1 MRKSRN
7 QRVTQASRWQTGL
20 GLFVGLIIFATVS
33 VISFRLP
40 AIAQEDTRAV
50 GTVSIES
57 TQPGEL
63 AVSWDAPTETPRDY
77 RISWARAD
85 QDYSSREDSSANA
98 FPTDTSYTI
107 TGLDE
112 GVRYKVRVRARY
124 DGTSGPFSASVE
136 AVIASAPTLT
146 SAPVPTITATTVPA
160 ETTTA
165 TPTVTHTPQPQQA
178 QDPQHTATSTA
189 TSTPTATPTAAPT
202 SALALAARVAES
214 AVELSWNAVQGAARY
229 ELWVWDSVNDW
240 QQIGGNTLAGTSY
253 THTDVAAG
261 TTYFYSISTVDAGG
275 QQSPWSP
282 YQSVTV
288 PAETTTAT
296 PTATHTPQPQQA
308 QDPQHTATST
318 ATSTPT
324 ATPTAAPTSAL
335 ALAARVAESAVELSW
350 NAVQGAARYELWVWD
365 SVNDWQ
371 QIGGNTLAGTS
382 YTHTDVA
389 AGTTYFYSISTVDA
403 GGQQSPW
410 SPYQSVTVPAE
421 TTTATPTATHTPQ
434 PQQAQDPQHTATS
447 TATSTPTATPTAAPT
462 SALAL
467 AARVAESAVELSWN
481 AVQGAARY
489 ELWVWDSVN
498 DWRQIGGNTLAGTSY
513 THTGVAAGTTYF
525 YSIRT
530 VDADGQQSPWSPYL
544 SVTVPA
550 PDQSSQQ
557 QQESTATP
565 TAMPKATPDDMTV
578 LSVPIAPKSM
588 SQQQQESTATP
599 TATPTATSTA
609 TPSEPSILTE
619 IIIPDYDLVEATMV
633 VTWDPPANGS
643 VSHYIL
649 TRTHDDQ
656 GVERTSTF
664 RIDGTATSYLV
675 TVR

>member
-7 QRVTQASRWQTGL
+7 QRLTQASRWQTGL
-20 GLFVGLIIFATVS
+20 GLLVGLIIFATVS

-160 ETTTA
+160 ETTAA

-178 QDPQHTATSTA
+178 QDPQHTATA
-189 TSTPTATPTAAPT
+189 TSTATPTAATLP
-202 SALALAARVAES
+202 ALAAQAAES

-240 QQIGGNTLAGTSY
+240 QQIGGNSLTGTSY
-253 THTDVAAG
+253 THTGVAAG
-261 TTYFYSISTVDAGG
+261 TTYFYSIRTVDAGG

-282 YQSVTV
+282 YLSVTV
-288 PAETTTAT
+288 PAETTAAT
-296 PTATHTPQPQQA
+296 PTVTHTPQPQQA

-318 ATSTPT
+318 ATSPRTYNNRHNRACGDNCCNTNRHAYAAT
-324 ATPTAAPTSAL
+324 A
-335 ALAARVAESAVELSW
+335 
-350 NAVQGAARYELWVWD
+350 
-365 SVNDWQ
+365 
-371 QIGGNTLAGTS
+371 
-382 YTHTDVA
+382 
-389 AGTTYFYSISTVDA
+389 
-403 GGQQSPW
+403 
-410 SPYQSVTVPAE
+410 
-421 TTTATPTATHTPQ
+421 
-434 PQQAQDPQHTATS
+434 QQAQDPQHTATS
-447 TATSTPTATPTAAPT
+447 TATSPVPTITATTVPAETTAATPTVTHTPQPPQAQDPQHTATATSTATPTAATLP
-462 SALAL
+462 AL
-467 AARVAESAVELSWN
+467 AAQAAESAVELSWT

-498 DWRQIGGNTLAGTSY
+498 DWRQIGGNTLTGTSY

-544 SVTVPA
+544 
-550 PDQSSQQ
+550 
-557 QQESTATP
+557 
-565 TAMPKATPDDMTV
+565 
-578 LSVPIAPKSM
+578 
-588 SQQQQESTATP
+588 
-599 TATPTATSTA
+599 
-609 TPSEPSILTE
+609 
-619 IIIPDYDLVEATMV
+619 
-633 VTWDPPANGS
+633 
-643 VSHYIL
+643 
-649 TRTHDDQ
+649 
-656 GVERTSTF
+656 F
-664 RIDGTATSYLV
+664 RDRSCA
-675 TVR
+675 